1 MTESDATAA
10 PTEQLLCPLCQ
21 MMPVEAGRPMCVTC
35 WRLAPTWVRRTFKE
49 NQQAD
54 WARLLEEDS
63 IRSPR
68 LEGNDGH

>member
-1 MTESDATAA
+1 MTESDASAA
-10 PTEQLLCPLCQ
+10 QTERLCPLCQ
-21 MMPVEAGRPMCVTC
+21 MMPVEAGRPMCLTC

-49 NQQAD
+49 KEQVD
-54 WARLLEEDS
+54 WAHLLEEDS